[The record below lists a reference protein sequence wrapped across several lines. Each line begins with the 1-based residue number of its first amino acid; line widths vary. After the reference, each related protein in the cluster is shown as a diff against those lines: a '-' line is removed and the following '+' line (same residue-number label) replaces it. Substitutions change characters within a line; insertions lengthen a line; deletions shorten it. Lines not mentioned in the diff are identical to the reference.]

1 MAKPKVSR
9 SVLVL
14 LACSAIALTGCAP
27 GESEPKSIGPMAVFH
42 DGSSRAWT
50 SYEGD
55 YVLVNYWAEWCKPC
69 RKEIPELN
77 ELDHEDGISVVG
89 VNFDGIKGDELL
101 ELMDRLGVEFPVA
114 LEDPREVWGVD
125 AVEVLPT
132 TIVVDPAGQAKQ
144 VLIGPQTA
152 ATLRAA
158 MAAP

>member
-1 MAKPKVSR
+1 MAKSKVSR
-9 SVLVL
+9 SL
-14 LACSAIALTGCAP
+14 LMTLALTVALAGCAP
-27 GESEPKSIGPMAVFH
+27 GESEPESVGPMGMFH
-42 DGSSRAWT
+42 DGSSRAW
-50 SYEGD
+50 SSFEGD
-55 YVLVNYWAEWCKPC
+55 YLLVNYWAEWCKPC

-101 ELMDRLGVEFPVA
+101 DLMDRLGVEFPVA

-125 AVEVLPT
+125 PVEVLPT
-132 TIVVDPAGQAKQ
+132 TIVVDPQGRAKR

-152 ATLRAA
+152 ATLRSA

>member
-1 MAKPKVSR
+1 MAKSKYSYPAL
-9 SVLVL
+9 LVL
-14 LACSAIALTGCAP
+14 ALSTLALAGCAP
-27 GESEPKSIGPMAVFH
+27 GASETQSVGPVASFH
-42 DGSSRAWT
+42 DGSTRAW
-50 SYEGD
+50 SSFDGD
-55 YVLVNYWAEWCKPC
+55 YLLVNYWAEWCKPC

-77 ELDHEDGISVVG
+77 ELDHEEGISVVG
-89 VNFDGIKGDELL
+89 VNFDGIRGDELL
-101 ELMDRLGVEFPVA
+101 DLMARLNVEFPVA

-125 AVEVLPT
+125 PIEVLPT